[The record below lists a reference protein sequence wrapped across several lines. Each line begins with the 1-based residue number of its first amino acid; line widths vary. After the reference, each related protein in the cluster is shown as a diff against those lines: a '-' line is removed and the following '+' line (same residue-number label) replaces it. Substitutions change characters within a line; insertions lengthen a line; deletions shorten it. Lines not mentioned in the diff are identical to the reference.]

1 MKTILTWRITIVALA
16 YICET
21 FIRKH
26 SYSASALSLS
36 TAEPARCKFLQV
48 ISDVDDTLKSSGGIK
63 AAGVPLGGIDTQYE
77 RGDFYPG
84 VFEFM
89 FQLSMFPLKEGD
101 LPAKVAVLT
110 ARAEEFKAALE
121 LKDSSKLAVAFKK
134 TGENGGIRNW
144 GLGP

>member
-1 MKTILTWRITIVALA
+1 
-16 YICET
+16 
-21 FIRKH
+21 
-26 SYSASALSLS
+26 LSLS

-134 TGENGGIRNW
+134 TGGNGGIRNW